1 MTYHRI
7 RLELARDKEHPEG
20 SRRRGY
26 EIIAPLGAGGGIDGA
41 AVAARPGSVTV
52 ERFWD
57 GELTKLGRL
66 TMAEGHWHIDYDSA
80 DEDDDDVPF
89 RMSAHRFQVG
99 EYISIREPDHG
110 LKTFRV
116 VSVVDEPEPA
126 P

>member
-1 MTYHRI
+1 MSYHRI

-26 EIIAPLGAGGGIDGA
+26 EIVAPLDPDAHIDRA
-41 AVAARPGSVTV
+41 AVAAQPGSATV

-66 TMAEGHWHIDYDSA
+66 TLTEGHWHIDYDPA

-89 RMSAHRFQVG
+89 RMSAHRFEVG
-99 EYISIREPDHG
+99 EYISIHEPDHG

-116 VSVVDEPEPA
+116 VSVVEEPDPA
-126 P
+126 S